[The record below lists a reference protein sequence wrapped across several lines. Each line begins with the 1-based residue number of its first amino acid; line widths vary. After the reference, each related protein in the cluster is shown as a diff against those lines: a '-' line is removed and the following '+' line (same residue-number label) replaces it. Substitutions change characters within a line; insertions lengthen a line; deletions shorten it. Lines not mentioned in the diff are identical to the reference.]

1 MLKKSSPIP
10 QLSLN
15 LLKSRYLISL
25 ASNTRADIY
34 RIFSVFLLFFVLA
47 CAPSILYAQED
58 ALEQK
63 LAIEPQRATIY
74 ELLGKVTEA
83 TGFYFIYD
91 SKIVDSDKSS
101 RITSKSK
108 TLKQTLNEVL
118 DDDSLDYK
126 IIEKHILIFK
136 RQEQQKP
143 EHTIKNDSIRPISI
157 KGQVLDKATK
167 KPLPFVTIAIMDRN
181 IGTISNFDGFF
192 SLKLNPQY
200 LNSSITVS
208 HLGYKSQHIPIK
220 ALKDQKVDILL
231 ETEYISIQEVI
242 IRNIDAKEVINKF
255 IASRLENYPRQP
267 IYLTSFY
274 REGVLK
280 DRKYL
285 NYSEA
290 IIKILK
296 SPLNKS
302 FESDQIKLLQS
313 RKVINVDQ
321 HDTLIVKIKSGLQ
334 SSLTL
339 DIVKNLPDFL
349 DPDFLNNYSYTKA
362 DIVPINS
369 RNAYAI
375 AFEQNDN
382 VYEPLYKGTLYI
394 DMETYALVNADFEIN
409 PKYVKNAD
417 DMFVLKKSRKYS
429 VIPEKISYN
438 VSYNLSNGR
447 YYINHIRGDLHLNY
461 KRRFHLLSN
470 NFHVFLELA
479 SCEVDTTN
487 VHRFSRDEVLKTN
500 TVFLDSKFKFD
511 ETYWGDYNIISP
523 EEKISQALSRINAKM
538 EVVKPE

>member
-1 MLKKSSPIP
+1 MK
-10 QLSLN
+10 N
-15 LLKSRYLISL
+15 RYLIST
-25 ASNTRADIY
+25 ASHARADIY
-34 RIFSVFLLFFVLA
+34 RIFSVFLLFFILA
-47 CAPSILYAQED
+47 ATPCILSAQENVLD
-58 ALEQK
+58 QK
-63 LAIEPQRATIY
+63 IAIEPQRATIY
-74 ELLGKVTEA
+74 ELLGKVTES

-101 RITSKSK
+101 KITSKSK
-108 TLKQTLNEVL
+108 TLKQALDEIL
-118 DDDSLDYK
+118 DDNSLDYR

-136 RQEQQKP
+136 RQEQPKQEP
-143 EHTIKNDSIRPISI
+143 SFKNDSLKPISI
-157 KGQVLDKATK
+157 KGQVLDKTTK
-167 KPLPFVTIAIMDRN
+167 KALPFVTIAIMDKN

-192 SLKLNPQY
+192 SLKLHPQY
-200 LNSSITVS
+200 LNSSITIS

-220 ALKDQKVDILL
+220 ALKDQKFDILL

-242 IRNIDAKEVINKF
+242 IRNIDAKDVVNKF
-255 IASRLENYPRQP
+255 IANRLINYPRQSVF
-267 IYLTSFY
+267 LTSFY

-280 DRKYL
+280 DSKYL

-296 SPLNKS
+296 APSNKV
-302 FESDQIKLLQS
+302 FEFDQMKLIQS

-334 SSLTL
+334 SSLSL

-349 DPDFLNNYSYTKA
+349 DTDFMNNYNYTRV

-375 AFEQNDN
+375 AFEQKDW
-382 VYEPLYKGTLYI
+382 VFEPLYKGTLYI

-409 PKYVKNAD
+409 PKYVKKTD
-417 DMFVLKKSRKYS
+417 DMFILKKSKKYS

-438 VSYNLSNGR
+438 VSYNLSNGK
-447 YYINHIRGDLHLNY
+447 YYINHIRGDLYLNY
-461 KRRFHLLSN
+461 KRRFHLFSN

-479 SCEVDTTN
+479 SCEVDTVN
-487 VHRFSRDEVLKTN
+487 VHRFSHDEVLKTN

-511 ETYWGDYNIISP
+511 ETYWGEYNIISP
-523 EEKISQALSRINAKM
+523 EEKINQALTRINAKM

>member
-1 MLKKSSPIP
+1 MKNRS
-10 QLSLN
+10 
-15 LLKSRYLISL
+15 LISSANYL
-25 ASNTRADIY
+25 NAAIS
-34 RIFSVFLLFFVLA
+34 RIFSVLLLFVFFTFGTF
-47 CAPSILYAQED
+47 ILYAQENVF
-58 ALEQK
+58 EQK

-74 ELLGKVTEA
+74 ELLGKITES
-83 TGFYFIYD
+83 TGFFFIYD
-91 SKIVDSDKSS
+91 SKLVDSDKISK
-101 RITSKSK
+101 ITSESK
-108 TLKQTLNEVL
+108 TLRQNL
-118 DDDSLDYK
+118 DEIFDDKSLDYK

-136 RQEQQKP
+136 RQEQPKQ
-143 EHTIKNDSIRPISI
+143 ETSYKNDSLKVISI
-157 KGQVLDKATK
+157 KGQVLDNLTK
-167 KPLPFVTIAIMDRN
+167 KPLPFVTIGIMDRS

-192 SLKLNPQY
+192 TLKLHPQY
-200 LNSSITVS
+200 LNSSITIS
-208 HLGYKSQHIPIK
+208 HLGYKSQSIPIK

-242 IRNIDAKEVINKF
+242 IRNIDAREVVKRF
-255 IASRLENYPRQP
+255 IANRLYNYPRQSV
-267 IYLTSFY
+267 YFTSFY

-296 SPLNKS
+296 TPLNKV
-302 FESDQIKLLQS
+302 FAFDQMKLIQS

-321 HDTLIVKIKSGLQ
+321 HDTLVVKIKSGLQ
-334 SSLTL
+334 STLTL

-349 DPDFLNNYSYTKA
+349 DPDFLNDYNYTKA

-369 RNAYAI
+369 RNTYAI

-382 VYEPLYKGTLYI
+382 VFEPLFKGTLYI

-409 PKYVKNAD
+409 PKYVKNTD
-417 DMFVLKKSRKYS
+417 DMFVLKKSKKYS
-429 VIPEKISYN
+429 VVPEKISYN
-438 VSYNLSNGR
+438 VSYNLSNGK
-447 YYINHIRGDLHLNY
+447 YYINHIRGDLFLNY

-479 SCEVDTTN
+479 SCEVDTVN
-487 VHRFSRDEVLKTN
+487 VHRFSREEVLKTN